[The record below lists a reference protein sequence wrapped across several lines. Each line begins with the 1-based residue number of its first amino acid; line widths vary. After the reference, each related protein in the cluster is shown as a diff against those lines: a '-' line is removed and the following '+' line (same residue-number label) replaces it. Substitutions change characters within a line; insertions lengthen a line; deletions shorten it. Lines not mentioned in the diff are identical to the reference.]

1 MYRNRGRRSLQIA
14 APSITAGLC
23 ASLALS
29 VIRACSGGVS
39 LIIHPSEQEIMME
52 NEFKHIISGGAGPSL
67 GPETASCTSTTA
79 ARGALYVGQKN

>member
-29 VIRACSGGVS
+29 VMACSGGVS

-52 NEFKHIISGGAGPSL
+52 NEFKHIISGDAGPSL

-79 ARGALYVGQKN
+79 ARGALDVGQKN